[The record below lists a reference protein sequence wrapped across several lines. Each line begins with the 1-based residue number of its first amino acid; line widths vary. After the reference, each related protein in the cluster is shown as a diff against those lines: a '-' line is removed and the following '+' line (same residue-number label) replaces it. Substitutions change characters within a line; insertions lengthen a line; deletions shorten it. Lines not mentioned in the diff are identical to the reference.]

1 MPAGRLLKVCVVV
14 GALIVTSV
22 QLGLSDFLYSSVY
35 AVTGEPP
42 SVAGAC
48 QLTVRVPGAASLTE
62 TACGADGAVIG
73 APGPL
78 TVNVSGVLLSL
89 VPVLFVALTRTS

>member
-1 MPAGRLLKVCVVV
+1 M
-14 GALIVTSV
+14 
-22 QLGLSDFLYSSVY
+22 
-35 AVTGEPP
+35 
-42 SVAGAC
+42 
-48 QLTVRVPGAASLTE
+48 TVRVPEAVSLTE

-78 TVNVSGVLLSL
+78 TVNVSGALLSL